1 MIHVMVN
8 LNDILLCLACF
19 SVLGPVLVVDVLGT
33 DHLHIP
39 LSFGM
44 AIQALAILIGY
55 PVFGEYS
62 KCKKKL
68 LLSVFNNV

>member
-1 MIHVMVN
+1 MVN

-55 PVFGEYS
+55 PVFGE
-62 KCKKKL
+62 
-68 LLSVFNNV
+68 